1 MLRRGIGVGSSIAGR
16 TLEAEIGRGGMGIV
30 YKARNERLDRTEAVK
45 VITDDLARDKSFRER
60 FLREAMISVAVE
72 HPHVI
77 PVYDAD
83 EGSGGHLFIA
93 MRYVEDGNNMARMI
107 SQRHQLDP
115 RLAANLISAVASA
128 LDAAHARDLVH
139 RDVKPTNV
147 LIVGD
152 RVYRDS
158 AEIIAGLEVLKPDP
172 PLIPVDPD
180 ERQRALLIQKEFDDI
195 YGPAIRALG
204 YQALLE
210 SPSTLASF
218 MSYGGSPLRRLI
230 LRATTRAMIPGVR
243 ALHAV
248 PETGDPRPLET
259 TERALSR
266 LDELLSESRT
276 SYLVG
281 DNFTVAD
288 LTVCALLA
296 FGVCPDLVPG
306 GGLPPWPAP
315 LASRLA
321 DLADRHPSAG
331 WVRATYRSHRNAHAP
346 EPVRA

>member
-1 MLRRGIGVGSSIAGR
+1 
-16 TLEAEIGRGGMGIV
+16 
-30 YKARNERLDRTEAVK
+30 
-45 VITDDLARDKSFRER
+45 
-60 FLREAMISVAVE
+60 
-72 HPHVI
+72 
-77 PVYDAD
+77 
-83 EGSGGHLFIA
+83 
-93 MRYVEDGNNMARMI
+93 
-107 SQRHQLDP
+107 
-115 RLAANLISAVASA
+115 
-128 LDAAHARDLVH
+128 
-139 RDVKPTNV
+139 
-147 LIVGD
+147 
-152 RVYRDS
+152 
-158 AEIIAGLEVLKPDP
+158 
-172 PLIPVDPD
+172 
-180 ERQRALLIQKEFDDI
+180 
-195 YGPAIRALG
+195 
-204 YQALLE
+204 
-210 SPSTLASF
+210 
-218 MSYGGSPLRRLI
+218 MSYGGSPLRSLI